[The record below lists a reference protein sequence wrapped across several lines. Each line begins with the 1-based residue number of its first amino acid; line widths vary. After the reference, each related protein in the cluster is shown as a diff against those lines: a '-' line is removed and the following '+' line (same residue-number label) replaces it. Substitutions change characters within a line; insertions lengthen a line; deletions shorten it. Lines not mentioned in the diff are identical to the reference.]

1 MRGRPNLVLV
11 HSPLVGASTWQS
23 VARLLR
29 ARGHMAVVPSLGGV
43 LADAGPYYARL
54 AVTVADDIARRA
66 DGRIVLVG
74 HSGAG
79 ALLPA
84 VAHATAATVVGMV
97 FVDALLPH
105 PGRAWFDTVPT
116 EMRDQLRRLTRQGM
130 LPPWNEWFP
139 PGTIEELLPDPALRG
154 RFCEELPRVPLAY
167 FDEPAPEC
175 PAPPPAHSAYLQLS
189 DAYSAEASQAEREGW
204 RVRRRRAHHL
214 AILAEPEEVSA
225 TLEELI
231 QGFAA

>member
-1 MRGRPNLVLV
+1 MRGHPTLVLV
-11 HSPLVGASTWQS
+11 HSPLVGASAWQP
-23 VARLLR
+23 VARLLG
-29 ARGHMAVVPSLGGV
+29 ARGHTTVVPNLAGV

-54 AVTVADDIARRA
+54 AATVADDIARR
-66 DGRIVLVG
+66 DEERIVLVG

-79 ALLPA
+79 TLLPA

-97 FVDALLPH
+97 FVDASLPH
-105 PGRAWFDTVPT
+105 PGRAWFDAGPT
-116 EMRDQLRRLTRQGM
+116 EMRDQLQGLARQGT

-154 RFCEELPRVPLAY
+154 RFCAELPRVPLAY

-175 PAPPPAHSAYLQLS
+175 PDPSPAHSAYLQLS
-189 DAYSAEASQAEREGW
+189 DVYSAEADQAEREGW
-204 RVRRRRAHHL
+204 RVRRRQTHHL
-214 AILAEPEEVSA
+214 AILTEPEEVSA

-231 QGFAA
+231 QDFVA

>member
-1 MRGRPNLVLV
+1 LV
-11 HSPLVGASTWQS
+11 HSPLVGASAWQS
-23 VARLLR
+23 VARLLA
-29 ARGHMAVVPSLGGV
+29 ARGHMTALPSLTGV
-43 LADAGPYYARL
+43 LANAGPYYARL
-54 AVTVADDIARRA
+54 AATVAEDIARRG
-66 DGRIVLVG
+66 DERIVLIG

-116 EMRDQLRRLTRQGM
+116 EMRDQLRGLTRQGK

-139 PGTIEELLPDPALRG
+139 PDTIDELLPDPALRG
-154 RFCEELPRVPLAY
+154 RFCEELPPVPLAY

-214 AILAEPEEVSA
+214 AILTEPEQVSA

-231 QGFAA
+231 QVFVT